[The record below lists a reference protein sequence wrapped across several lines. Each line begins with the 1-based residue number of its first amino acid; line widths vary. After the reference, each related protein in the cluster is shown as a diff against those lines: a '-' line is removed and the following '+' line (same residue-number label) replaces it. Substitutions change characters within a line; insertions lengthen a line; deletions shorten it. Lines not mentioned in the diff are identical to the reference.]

1 MLAKWKICNKL
12 KYDYNYALNILSFV
26 VRNKGTFCAMILLSD
41 TMSIYILYN
50 GTESHLYPRL

>member
-1 MLAKWKICNKL
+1 MLAKWKISKVRKCNKL

-41 TMSIYILYN
+41 SNLAMTMSIYII
-50 GTESHLYPRL
+50 